1 MIATSEIPS
10 TTKPL
15 IIMNTDAENTDDANI
30 DTEST
35 ENKSA
40 ELPTLSQSQM
50 LNHLRTWLE
59 TYAELIPGVQ
69 MLAGTTI
76 EFGENS
82 DFDEGS
88 DWPGETDQM
97 RVDALL
103 RLRQDAGGKS
113 RVVGGRVEGAP
124 ELVVKM
130 FDGVA
135 YGAMHNRMLKY
146 EEMGITE
153 SIIADEEGT
162 LPWYSPGMSVMYSG
176 ENEVVSG
183 TTFPGLALNLD
194 HFYRDDRSAQR
205 SQLRE
210 RVRSVTSQ
218 QLEEMRSA

>member
-1 MIATSEIPS
+1 MDPD
-10 TTKPL
+10 TKNTCD
-15 IIMNTDAENTDDANI
+15 MNTKSETTGNTYM
-30 DTEST
+30 T
-35 ENKSA
+35 
-40 ELPTLSQSQM
+40 LPTLSQSQM
-50 LNHLRTWLE
+50 LNHLKAWLE
-59 TYAELIPGVQ
+59 TYAELVSGVQ

-76 EFGENS
+76 EPDEGGG
-82 DFDEGS
+82 FDESG
-88 DWPGETDQM
+88 DERGEISQT

-103 RLRQDAGGKS
+103 RLRQDAGGES

-218 QLEEMRSA
+218 QLEEMRKPHK